1 MEDKRLTM
9 TINDLV
15 PASDIYLFMIGNLTF
30 ETVMEIYKLLKKEIE
45 GDK

>member
-1 MEDKRLTM
+1 MDNERLTLAL
-9 TINDLV
+9 NDLV

-30 ETVMEIYKLLKKEIE
+30 ETVMEIYKLLKKDIE